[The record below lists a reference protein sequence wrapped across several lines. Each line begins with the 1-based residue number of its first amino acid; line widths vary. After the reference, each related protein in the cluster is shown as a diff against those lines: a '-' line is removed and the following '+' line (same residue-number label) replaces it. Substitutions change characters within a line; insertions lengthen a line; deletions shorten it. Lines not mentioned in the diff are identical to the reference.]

1 MLVCFHIICTYLLIE
16 IWLFNAQVYFST
28 WINFVS
34 CAVNYE
40 VWRKGSG
47 RHHTFQKILFGKQR
61 HWFLLAILATIACLS
76 TIDFFV
82 NNNIV
87 QDTHNLR
94 CLTVSYNNKWIWLS
108 AIGSLVCWFVL
119 FLQRYAHRH
128 AGNRKIGFIT
138 EITEAIVA
146 LGIIGCYGYVVAS
159 FTGGRLDH
167 VQCPSNLYF
176 SVWGAFFLAVW
187 ILSTQIQMSR
197 DVIPNRASF
206 SM

>member
-1 MLVCFHIICTYLLIE
+1 MTNHN
-16 IWLFNAQVYFST
+16 NAHLP
-28 WINFVS
+28 
-34 CAVNYE
+34 
-40 VWRKGSG
+40 G
-47 RHHTFQKILFGKQR
+47 RRHTFQKILFGKQR

-128 AGNRKIGFIT
+128 AGNRKIVLIT
-138 EITEAIVA
+138 KITEAIVA

-187 ILSTQIQMSR
+187 ILSTQIQQSR